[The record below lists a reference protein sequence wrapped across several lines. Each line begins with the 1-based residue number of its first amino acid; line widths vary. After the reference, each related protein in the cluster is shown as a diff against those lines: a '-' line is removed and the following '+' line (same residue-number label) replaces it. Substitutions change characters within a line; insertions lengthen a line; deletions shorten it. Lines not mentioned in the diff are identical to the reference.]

1 MISATTWRRTAFV
14 AASFLK
20 RKPKEP
26 ERPQRVEI
34 PAVEADPELGL
45 TGEQVQSAP
54 WISFHPM

>member
-1 MISATTWRRTAFV
+1 M

-45 TGEQVQSAP
+45 TGEQVQERLAGGWDNGSVEFFGV
-54 WISFHPM
+54 IV

>member
-1 MISATTWRRTAFV
+1 M

-26 ERPQRVEI
+26 ERPQRVET

-45 TGEQVQSAP
+45 TGEQVHCLLYTSDAADEL
-54 WISFHPM
+54 